1 MDDNLVTSGS
11 DPKPPATGMPAQENR
26 QAVREA
32 TKLQGRLGYGGTQP
46 GLVGCEVLDVSVAG
60 VRVQTFTQLDGL
72 PDTVSV
78 EVCGVYN
85 RARRCWASGN
95 QLGLAFI
102 AEDTQYLDTL

>member
-1 MDDNLVTSGS
+1 MENDLVTPDSQ
-11 DPKPPATGMPAQENR
+11 PNPTATDMPAQESR

-32 TKLQGRLGYGGTQP
+32 TNLQGRLGYGGLQP
-46 GLVGCEVLDVSVAG
+46 GLVGCEVLDVSTTG

-85 RARRCWASGN
+85 RARRCWVAGN
-95 QLGLAFI
+95 QVGLAFI
-102 AEDTQYLDTL
+102 EEDTQYLDTL